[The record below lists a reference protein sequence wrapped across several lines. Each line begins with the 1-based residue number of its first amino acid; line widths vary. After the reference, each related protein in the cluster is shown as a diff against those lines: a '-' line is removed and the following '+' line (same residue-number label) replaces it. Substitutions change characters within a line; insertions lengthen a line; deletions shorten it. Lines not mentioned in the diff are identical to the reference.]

1 MSKRRFVELSE
12 LKKGMCIDQ
21 SIVDSTGRILITRG
35 SGLEEFHIAEMRNLR
50 INGVYIAES
59 DDLLMQ
65 EEDIQISPN
74 AQQMVRKLSVED
86 RPALIL
92 RENVKKQVAEGIQFL
107 FNNPDSEGFLEA
119 TNAVA
124 DDLMT
129 AMVENDAVAVDVNA
143 LKVCDEYTFKHSV
156 DVGSIA
162 MVIGKTMNLP
172 RENIREIGVAGLLH
186 DLGKSKIP
194 NEILNKPGRLTDEEF
209 AVMKK
214 HSLYGYEM
222 IMDKPGLSQNIKLGV
237 LQHHEKMGGNG
248 YPMGVAGSKIG
259 LIGRIL
265 SVADVY
271 DALVTERPYKSAFSP
286 RDAVEMIMAMSKDLD
301 NNVIRAFL
309 RSVIL
314 YPVGTVLRLSN
325 GEAVRV
331 VENVEGHPTRPK
343 VVELTTGRFYD
354 LANDMT
360 CASLLVP

>member
-1 MSKRRFVELSE
+1 MSKRRFVDLSE
-12 LKKGMCIDQ
+12 LKKGMRIDQ
-21 SIVDSTGRILITRG
+21 SIVDSTGRILVTRG
-35 SGLEEFHIAEMRNLR
+35 SKLEGFHIAELHNLR
-50 INGVYIAES
+50 IRGVYIAEQ
-59 DDLLMQ
+59 DELTMQ
-65 EEDIQISPN
+65 EADIQISTN
-74 AQQMVRKLSVED
+74 AQQKVHKLSVED
-86 RPALIL
+86 RPSMIL
-92 RENVKKQVAEGIQFL
+92 RENVKKQVAEGIQFM
-107 FNNPDSEGFLEA
+107 FNNPDSESFLEA

-143 LKVCDEYTFKHSV
+143 LKVSDEYTFKHSV

-162 MVIGKTMNLP
+162 MIIGKTMKLS

-186 DLGKSKIP
+186 DLGKSRVP
-194 NEILNKPGRLTDEEF
+194 SEILNKPGRLTDAEF

-214 HSLYGYEM
+214 HSLYSYEM
-222 IMDKPGLSQNIKLGV
+222 IKDKPGLSQDIKLGV

-248 YPMGVAGSKIG
+248 YPMGVGGSKIG
-259 LIGRIL
+259 LFGRIL

-286 RDAVEMIMAMSKDLD
+286 RDAVEMIMAMSRDLD

-325 GEAVRV
+325 GEYVRV
-331 VENVEGHPTRPK
+331 VENVEGNPIRPK
-343 VVELTTGRFYD
+343 VVELTTGKFYD
-354 LANDMT
+354 LANDMA
-360 CASLLVP
+360 CASLLLP